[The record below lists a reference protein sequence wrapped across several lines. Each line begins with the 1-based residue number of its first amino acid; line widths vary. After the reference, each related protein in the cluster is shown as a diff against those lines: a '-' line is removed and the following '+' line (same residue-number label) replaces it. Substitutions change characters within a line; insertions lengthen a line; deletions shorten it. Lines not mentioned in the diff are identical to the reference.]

1 VTDVTR
7 GTALA
12 GPTLEPERRRP
23 GGSMR
28 ERRRPTASR
37 KGIILFLLLGPLLP
51 LATGWAQQGGS
62 GPPETGAITG
72 VVTAQETGNPLAEA
86 RVTVAGGGLSAVTG
100 PNGRYTIAGVPPG
113 TYRLTARLIGYA
125 LGEASD
131 VLVSAGQT
139 DTAHFQLRA
148 LPVTLQ
154 DVVVVG
160 YGTQIRKDIT
170 GSVASVAGEDLQK
183 TPKVNAVE
191 ALKGRVAG
199 VDIVTSGNKPGD
211 GITIRIR
218 GERSLTAS
226 NDPLYVLDGIPMS
239 GGIGDVNPNDIE
251 SIEVLKDASATAIYG
266 SRGASGVVLITTRQG
281 RSGQTTVTY
290 DTYGGMQEDTRRMP
304 MMNGPQFAQ
313 YKREASRTVGKYQCP
328 TNVVSCAHG
337 DSVLFWP
344 VELASLKTGRWTD
357 WQNLV
362 LQPGSQINN
371 EVRITGGDEKTRFTF
386 SGAHLDQ
393 RGIVKGQDFGRWNA
407 RFNFD
412 HHVSPRLRLGTSTLL
427 VKSDQHIGR
436 GDGVYSEA
444 LGNDPLGMPYDS
456 LGNLIFKPT
465 PDGQRVNPLSDVLNQ
480 RDDRSRT
487 RVFGTMYA
495 DYNVN
500 ESLNWRVNFGAD
512 ITFFRRGQFWGAQT
526 QAMQG
531 SGANGSLQ
539 QNRTLAY
546 TLDNILTYRHSLGE
560 SQRVEAT
567 LLYSIQDQQ
576 FEDQTTSATGL
587 PYELDQYY
595 DLGSAAHIGG
605 TSNLTEWKLQ
615 SYMARFNYALKDR
628 YLLTLTGRVDGSS
641 RLAPG
646 HKYQLF
652 PSVALAWRLS
662 EEDFIQRLHVFSDLK
677 LRLSY
682 GQTGNTAI
690 SPYQTEGCL
699 SRTIY
704 SFGDQP
710 AIGYRPGCLPNPDL
724 TWERTS
730 QADVGLEF
738 GLLSGRLSGSVDVY
752 RASTSDLLMSRQLAG
767 TNGYSSILQN
777 VGSTLNTG
785 AEVALN
791 SQLVQNWHGL
801 GWDMRLTWGMNRN
814 RIVSLFGGNKDDV
827 GNRWFIG
834 YPISVYYDYRFAG
847 IWQLRDSVL
856 AKTYKETPGQIR
868 VVDVNGDGKID
879 ANDRVI
885 LGTPYPE
892 WTGSLTSR
900 FDWSG
905 FDLSV
910 MAVARLGGMA
920 NDQFRKDQNVLAGR
934 YNNLAVNYWLPT
946 NPSNTDP
953 RPNVD
958 QEFPLYNSALGFE
971 DGSFIRVRSITLGYT
986 VPGGRFGPFRGRSLR
1001 VYATALDPFLF
1012 TRFQGLDP
1020 ESATNAG
1027 VPAYRTMLM
1036 GLTVG
1041 L

>member
-1 VTDVTR
+1 
-7 GTALA
+7 
-12 GPTLEPERRRP
+12 
-23 GGSMR
+23 MR
-28 ERRRPTASR
+28 ERRRTAVP
-37 KGIILFLLLGPLLP
+37 KGFALLLLLCPLVP
-51 LATGWAQQGGS
+51 LETTRAQQGGS
-62 GPPETGAITG
+62 GSSATGTITG
-72 VVTAQETGNPLAEA
+72 VVTAEETGTPLAEA
-86 RVTVAGGGLSAVTG
+86 RVTVAGTGLVASAG
-100 PNGRYTIAGVPPG
+100 PDGRYIIAAVPPG

-125 LGEASD
+125 LGELSD
-131 VLVSAGQT
+131 VVVSPGQT
-139 DTAHFQLRA
+139 DTAHVRLKA

-170 GSVASVAGEDLQK
+170 GSVSSVSGEDLQK

-211 GITIRIR
+211 GITVRVR

-239 GGIGDVNPNDIE
+239 GGIGDLNPNDIE

-281 RSGQTTVTY
+281 RSGETSVTY
-290 DTYGGMQEDTRRMP
+290 NTYGGVQEATRRMS
-304 MMNGPQFAQ
+304 MMTGPEFAQ
-313 YKREASRTVGKYQCP
+313 FKREASRTVGKYQCP
-328 TNVVSCAHG
+328 SGVVSCAHG

-344 VELASLKTGRWTD
+344 VEIASLQAGRSTD
-357 WQNLV
+357 WQDLV
-362 LQPGSQINN
+362 LEPGSQVNN
-371 EVRITGGDEKTRFTF
+371 EVRITGGDEKTRFAFTG
-386 SGAHLDQ
+386 SHLDQ
-393 RGIVKGQDFGRWNA
+393 SGIVKGEDYGRWSA
-407 RFNFD
+407 RLNFD
-412 HHVSPRLRLGTSTLL
+412 HRLSTRLRVGTSTLL
-427 VKSDQHIGR
+427 VKSDQHLGR
-436 GDGVYSEA
+436 GDGVYAEA

-480 RDDRSRT
+480 RDDRART
-487 RVFGTMYA
+487 RVFSTLFT
-495 DYNVN
+495 DYNLT
-500 ESLNWRVNFGAD
+500 ESLNWRMNFGAD
-512 ITFFRRGQFWGAQT
+512 LTFFRRGQFWGAQT

-531 SGANGSLQ
+531 SGANAALE

-546 TLDNILTYRHSLGE
+546 TLDNILTYRRSLGAAH
-560 SQRVEAT
+560 RIEAT
-567 LLYSIQDQQ
+567 LLYSLQDQQ
-576 FEDQTTSATGL
+576 TEDQTTSATGL
-587 PYELDQYY
+587 PYEQDQYY

-652 PSVALAWRLS
+652 PSVAFAWRLS
-662 EEDFIQRLHVFSDLK
+662 EEEFIQRLHFFSDLK
-677 LRLSY
+677 LRVSY

-710 AIGYRPGCLPNPDL
+710 AIGYRPGCLANPDL
-724 TWERTS
+724 TWERTG
-730 QADVGLEF
+730 QGDVGLEF

-752 RASTSDLLMSRQLAG
+752 RATTSDLLMARQLAG

-777 VGSTLNTG
+777 VGSTLNQG
-785 AEVALN
+785 IEVALN
-791 SQLVQNWHGL
+791 TQLVRSWHGL
-801 GWDMRLTWGMNRN
+801 GWDVQATWATNRN
-814 RIVSLFGGNKDDV
+814 RILSLFGGNKDDV

-834 YPISVYYDYRFAG
+834 YPVQVYYDYLFAG
-847 IWQLRDSVL
+847 IWQLQDSVQ
-856 AKTYKETPGQIR
+856 AKLYKETPGQIH
-868 VVDVNGDGKID
+868 VVDMNGDGKID
-879 ANDRVI
+879 AADRVI
-885 LGTPYPE
+885 LGTPYPD
-892 WTGSLTSR
+892 WTASLTSHWE
-900 FDWSG
+900 WSG
-905 FDLSV
+905 VDVSV
-910 MAVARLGGMA
+910 MAVARVGGIA
-920 NDQFRKDQNVLAGR
+920 NDQFRKDNNVLAGR
-934 YNNLAVNYWLPT
+934 YNNLAVNYWTPT

-986 VPGGRFGPFRGRSLR
+986 FPGGRFGPFKGRLLR

-1020 ESATNAG
+1020 ESATSAG
-1027 VPAYRTMLM
+1027 VPAYRTMMM